1 MKKLLFILLLLS
13 ACKKIDVQPQPPTV
27 QDIFSVTESTV
38 SNGGDIYFDLKAAG
52 TYTLTMLDE
61 NQNVITR
68 ERISGKV
75 GQNKLKIEFLKTK
88 KCVQNVVEI
97 CMKVNVWSVVLCM
110 KVTSPN

>member
-13 ACKKIDVQPQPPTV
+13 ACKKIEVQPQPPTV
-27 QDIFSVTESTV
+27 QDIFSVTESTM

-61 NQNVITR
+61 TQNVITR

-75 GQNKLKIEFLKTK
+75 GQNKLKIYTSSLPVKYLYLVLEDQSRTQIGKTAIK
-88 KCVQNVVEI
+88 IN
-97 CMKVNVWSVVLCM
+97 
-110 KVTSPN
+110 

>member
-38 SNGGDIYFDLKAAG
+38 SNGGDIYFGLKSAG

-61 NQNVITR
+61 TQNVITR

-75 GQNKLKIEFLKTK
+75 GQNKLKIYTSSLPVKYLYLVLEDQSRTQIGKTTIK
-88 KCVQNVVEI
+88 IN
-97 CMKVNVWSVVLCM
+97 
-110 KVTSPN
+110 

>member
-13 ACKKIDVQPQPPTV
+13 ACKKIDVQPQPPTI
-27 QDIFSVTESTV
+27 QDIFSVAESTV
-38 SNGGDIYFDLKAAG
+38 SNGEDIYFDLKAAG

-75 GQNKLKIEFLKTK
+75 GQNKLKIYTSSLPVKYLYLVLEDQSRTQIGKTTIK
-88 KCVQNVVEI
+88 IN
-97 CMKVNVWSVVLCM
+97 
-110 KVTSPN
+110 

>member
-13 ACKKIDVQPQPPTV
+13 ACKKVDVPPKPPTV

-61 NQNVITR
+61 TQNVITR

-75 GQNKLKIEFLKTK
+75 GQNKLKIYTSSLPVKYLYLVLEDQSRTQIGKTAIK
-88 KCVQNVVEI
+88 IN
-97 CMKVNVWSVVLCM
+97 
-110 KVTSPN
+110 

>member
-13 ACKKIDVQPQPPTV
+13 ACKKIDVQPEPPTV

-38 SNGGDIYFDLKAAG
+38 SNGGDIYFDLKSAG

-61 NQNVITR
+61 TQNVITR

-75 GQNKLKIEFLKTK
+75 GQNKLKIYTSSLPVKYLYLVLEDQSRTQIGKTAIK
-88 KCVQNVVEI
+88 IN
-97 CMKVNVWSVVLCM
+97 
-110 KVTSPN
+110 

>member
-13 ACKKIDVQPQPPTV
+13 ACKKIEIQPQPPVV

-61 NQNVITR
+61 TQNVITR
-68 ERISGKV
+68 ERIIGKI
-75 GQNKLKIEFLKTK
+75 GQNKLKIYTSSLPVKYLYLVLEDQSHTQIGKTAIK
-88 KCVQNVVEI
+88 IN
-97 CMKVNVWSVVLCM
+97 
-110 KVTSPN
+110 

>member
-13 ACKKIDVQPQPPTV
+13 ACKKIDVQPEPPVV

-61 NQNVITR
+61 TQNVITR
-68 ERISGKV
+68 ERIIGKI
-75 GQNKLKIEFLKTK
+75 GQNKLKIYTSSLPVKYLYLVLEDQSHTQIGKTAIK
-88 KCVQNVVEI
+88 IN
-97 CMKVNVWSVVLCM
+97 
-110 KVTSPN
+110 